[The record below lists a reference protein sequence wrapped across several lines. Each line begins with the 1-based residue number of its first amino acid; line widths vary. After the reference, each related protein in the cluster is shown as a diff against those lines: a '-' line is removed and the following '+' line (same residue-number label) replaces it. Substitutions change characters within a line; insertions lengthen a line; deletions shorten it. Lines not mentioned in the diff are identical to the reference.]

1 MMDKPMV
8 VITTTGSEPQAITI
22 AEELVQ
28 SKFSAS
34 VNIIPGMRT
43 IYRFNG
49 KIFDDE
55 ETMLIIKTVTSSFD
69 GIVQI
74 IKQLH
79 TYEIPEI
86 FSFHAAEWDQ
96 KFFEWLSRNSVPSKH
111 SVQTEEEIAEAE

>member
-1 MMDKPMV
+1 MNKPIIV
-8 VITTTGSEPQAITI
+8 VTTTGSEPQALTI

-28 SKFSAS
+28 SELAAS
-34 VNIIPGMRT
+34 INIIPCMRT

-55 ETMLIIKTVTSSFD
+55 ESMLVIKTVSSNFEA
-69 GIVQI
+69 ISQV

-86 FSFHAAEWDQ
+86 FAIQAEQWDRSF
-96 KFFEWLSRNSVPSKH
+96 FSWLQQNSLTTGVSNPD
-111 SVQTEEEIAEAE
+111 